1 MGSGRSASF
10 VPSKCST
17 AIMKGSNHD
26 EALTNGASTAGGCD
40 RRRQSLGSLEQDLQR
55 KPTERRG
62 QIMFPY
68 TTDRREALRAAI
80 GTRIDMGIFLSEG
93 QVWGVVEAVR
103 NLLLNW
109 SLELEKA
116 GVLGEEMS
124 FTDAEKAE
132 ASTVTQQFIIQNVGV
147 LGNVSGSAKVSNEQ
161 TATTSLDVAAV
172 RDFADQAIRN
182 LSSLPEEIRRELE
195 PLIKEIHSELR

>member
-1 MGSGRSASF
+1 
-10 VPSKCST
+10 
-17 AIMKGSNHD
+17 
-26 EALTNGASTAGGCD
+26 
-40 RRRQSLGSLEQDLQR
+40 
-55 KPTERRG
+55 
-62 QIMFPY
+62 MFPY

-161 TATTSLDVAAV
+161 TATTSLDAAAV
-172 RDFADQAIRN
+172 RDFADQAMRN

-195 PLIKEIHSELR
+195 PLIKEIHSELSQKRPDAARLREYLTSAKTIAEGALGNLAASGVVAMIGRLLGA